1 MPASEI
7 NAFHC
12 RMDEIN
18 PECLKLGLE
27 LTRALKRKAPGGRA
41 SESVKT
47 TARRRGVVDGWVWA
61 RAPEKR
67 PTPTPDGPIEDW
79 MGRYFFDWIRLDLA
93 TRESVPSW
101 VFRNTKPTD
110 ESDPFWQQLQGERGP
125 VREGRARVFIELLRI
140 ADGSTTYEDA
150 KEAYDYTFHPRP
162 RSPHTEP
169 ADLND
174 SFHTDDQIPW
184 SGALPEPLR
193 ALQLERMA
201 AEQRECGGV
210 AC

>member
-1 MPASEI
+1 MPASQI
-7 NAFHC
+7 NPFYC

-41 SESVKT
+41 SESAKT
-47 TARRRGVVDGWVWA
+47 TARRRGVVESWVWA
-61 RAPEKR
+61 HSPETR

-79 MGRYFFDWIRLDLA
+79 MGRYFFDWMHTDLA
-93 TRESVPSW
+93 TRENVPLW
-101 VFRNTKPTD
+101 FFRNTRPAD
-110 ESDPFWQQLQGERGP
+110 ESDSFWQQLQSERGP
-125 VREGRARVFIELLRI
+125 VREGRARVFVELLRI

-150 KEAYDYTFHPRP
+150 KEAYDYTFHPQPRP
-162 RSPHTEP
+162 PHVEP

-184 SGALPEPLR
+184 SGSLPEPER
-193 ALQLERMA
+193 ALQLQRMA
-201 AEQRECGGV
+201 AEQRECAAV
-210 AC
+210 AF